1 MNVVALIM
9 AGGSGDRFG
18 AGTPKQFASLRGRP
32 MIAWSAGL
40 FAASPDVAGLVVVG
54 PAGDEDAL
62 RAALTPDARVS
73 LRTFVA
79 GGATRQESVF
89 NGLQAVPAGTT
100 HVLIHDA
107 ARPCATPALRDRVL
121 DALKQHDAVI
131 PVVPA
136 TDTLVRMR
144 GRRVEGI
151 VERRDI
157 AAVQTPQ
164 GFRIDLILRA
174 HREAKTAGRESSDD
188 GSLVLALGEPVAT
201 IEGERGN
208 IKVTYR
214 DDVAMAEAILQ
225 GVFA

>member
-9 AGGSGDRFG
+9 AGGSGERFG
-18 AGTPKQFASLRGRP
+18 AVTPKQFVSLRGRP

-54 PAGDEDAL
+54 PAGDEEAL
-62 RAALTPDARVS
+62 RAALTPEARAS
-73 LRTFVA
+73 LRAYVA

-89 NGLQAVPAGTT
+89 NGLQAAPNGTT

-131 PVVPA
+131 PVVAA
-136 TDTLVRMR
+136 TDTLVRIR
-144 GRRVEGI
+144 GRRVEAI

-157 AAVQTPQ
+157 ATVQTPQ
-164 GFRIDLILRA
+164 GFLLDLIVRA
-174 HREAKTAGRESSDD
+174 HREAKSAGRESSDD

-201 IEGERGN
+201 VDGERGN
-208 IKVTYR
+208 IKVTYP
-214 DDVAMAEAILQ
+214 DDVSMAETILQ
-225 GVFA
+225 GASA